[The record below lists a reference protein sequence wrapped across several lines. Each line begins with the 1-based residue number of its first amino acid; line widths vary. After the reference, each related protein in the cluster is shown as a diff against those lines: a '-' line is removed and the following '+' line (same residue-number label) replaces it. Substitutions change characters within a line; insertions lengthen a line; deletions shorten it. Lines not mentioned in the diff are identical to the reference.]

1 MASRLY
7 ALPPSEF
14 TAARTAEAGAA
25 KQAGDAAL
33 AREIAGLRRPTV
45 SAWAVN
51 RVAREHPDELAELL
65 SLGHELRDAWQ
76 AQDAEALAELTRRR
90 AEVTGRLARLI
101 REGGGLSAAAAAEVD
116 QTLDAAVVDAGA
128 AEEVRRGR
136 LVKPL
141 SYSGFAPA
149 PSGSPRPRRRPAGQD
164 DKADEEASARKREE
178 IAARKAR
185 ERQEAEAAHREWSEA
200 LAEAEREHGER
211 AEKVARLEAKLA
223 KARKRL
229 AEAQQRLEVT
239 RREERHARQRLAE

>member
-14 TAARTAEAGAA
+14 TAARTAEAAA
-25 KQAGDAAL
+25 ARQAGDAAL
-33 AREIAGLRRPTV
+33 ARQIAGLRRPTV

-51 RVAREHPDELAELL
+51 RVAREHLDELDELL
-65 SLGHELRDAWQ
+65 SVGQELRAAWR

-101 REGGGLSAAAAAEVD
+101 RQGGDVSAAAAAEVD
-116 QTLDAAVVDAGA
+116 RTLDAAVVDADA
-128 AEEVRRGR
+128 AEEVRRGL

-149 PSGSPRPRRRPAGQD
+149 LGSGGRKKPTPE
-164 DKADEEASARKREE
+164 DEEARARKREE
-178 IAARKAR
+178 IQARKAR
-185 ERQEAEAAHREWSEA
+185 ERQEAETAHREWGEA

-211 AEKVARLEAKLA
+211 AEKAARLEAKLA

-229 AEAQQRLEVT
+229 AESTQRLEVT
-239 RREERHARQRLAE
+239 RREERHARRRLEG